1 MLGMKEDVEAALAQ
15 ATTTIGAHLR
25 EGRKR
30 RFPGDTQDDFA
41 RRVGVSRYTYQKM
54 ERGEPGVAM
63 GSYLRAAEL
72 LGVLDAVAAAFQ
84 PPAPSLFERSLD

>member
-1 MLGMKEDVEAALAQ
+1 MDEDAETGLARAVAA
-15 ATTTIGAHLR
+15 IGEHLR

-41 RRVGVSRYTYQKM
+41 RRIGVSRYTYQKM

-72 LGVLDAVAAAFQ
+72 LGVLEAVAAAFQ